1 MTVSEFIEEYDMDD
15 ESSVIMADG
24 LEEAFIG
31 LSYRFNDGPVAT
43 YDREKIIEIYVRDG
57 MSYEEAEEYFGF
69 NVLGAWV
76 GEKTPVFMIPYKR
89 KDD

>member
-15 ESSVIMADG
+15 ESPVIMADG

-76 GEKTPVFMIPYKR
+76 GEKTPVFMIPYK
-89 KDD
+89 DE